1 MSAKRIETMN
11 KQMIGITSLLLLAPW
26 LANAGIF
33 APAPGQT
40 YSTAVPASDSDIDA
54 WATGYKDYQPGLEA
68 DSQFRTPAKSL
79 GVPGNSNG
87 ANEGTVYDIVSLG
100 RGGAI
105 TITFSRPIFNG
116 PGYDFAVFENSFSDD
131 FLEFAR
137 VSVSSDGQN
146 FVTFPALSTVPS
158 SVGGFGNV
166 DTTDVAQVAGKY
178 RAGYGTPFD
187 LQQLTGASGID
198 LNDIRYVRLDD
209 IVGDGSAP
217 NDLTPASL
225 AKFLGVSQASLPS
238 ALVTIA
244 NNAPP
249 AIYDVY
255 PTLDSAGFDLDAVAA
270 LNAGAIPVDLDI
282 DSFDANNEIDPAATA
297 NIPITVFTT
306 SIADGDAID
315 FDASDINSASLRLG
329 YGAAA
334 INGGPYYGD
343 FDSDGDVDSGYSFQT
358 QDTGIACEDEEM
370 SLVGQTT
377 SAEPIAGLDFVVT
390 PVCDD
395 GGCHP

>member
-11 KQMIGITSLLLLAPW
+11 KQLIGITSLLLLAPW

-40 YSTAVPASDSDIDA
+40 NSTAVPASDSDIDA

-87 ANEGTVYDIVSLG
+87 ANEGTIYDIVSLG
-100 RGGAI
+100 RGGSI

-116 PGYDFAVFENSFSDD
+116 PGYDFAVFENSFNDV

-146 FVTFPALSTVPS
+146 FATFPALSTVAS
-158 SVGGFGNV
+158 SVGGFGSV

-187 LQQLTGASGID
+187 LQKLAGASID

-225 AKFLGVSQASLPS
+225 AQFLGVSQSSLPS
-238 ALVTIA
+238 VLVTIA
-244 NNAPP
+244 NNAPA

-282 DSFDANNEIDPAATA
+282 DSFDANNEIDPASTG

-315 FDASDINSASLRLG
+315 FDASDIDSASLRLG
-329 YGAAA
+329 YGAAS

-343 FDSDGDVDSGYSFQT
+343 YDSDGDVDSGYSFQT
-358 QDTGIACEDEEM
+358 QDTGIACADEEM

-390 PVCDD
+390 PACDAAS
-395 GGCHP
+395 CHP

>member
-1 MSAKRIETMN
+1 MN
-11 KQMIGITSLLLLAPW
+11 KQMIAITSLLLLAPW

-40 YSTAVPASDSDIDA
+40 NSTAVPASDSDIDA

-87 ANEGTVYDIVSLG
+87 ANEGTIYDIVSLG
-100 RGGAI
+100 RGGSI

-116 PGYDFAVFENSFSDD
+116 PGYDFAVFENSFNDV

-146 FVTFPALSTVPS
+146 FVTFPALSTVAS

-187 LQQLTGASGID
+187 LQQLSGASGID

-209 IVGDGSAP
+209 IIGDGSAP

-282 DSFDANNEIDPAATA
+282 DSFDDNNEIDPAATA

-315 FDASDINSASLRLG
+315 FDASDINAASLRLG

-370 SLVGQTT
+370 SLIGQTT
-377 SAEPIAGLDFVVT
+377 SAEPIVGLDFVVT
-390 PVCDD
+390 PACDA